1 MYLNGK
7 TYAQRDATIRP
18 QHNVANAIAVLLTT
32 ATIAIAHADS
42 ALRAALNEVWPRYQ
56 SIRVLLDYTNE
67 CQPANANKNR
77 DAFATWSA
85 RQGLSDQIQSLFDRT
100 FSAREV
106 RSLRTTIE
114 SQGRTKFKEMFPN
127 CVTSE
132 QFVSLL
138 QSPTS
143 DLQKRHGQAIAVIA
157 SATGQDTPNVAS
169 SATPKKTP
177 SADAAPP
184 ANSAQTANAAPQ
196 TSANQSDL
204 EGVYLDQ
211 SYSYGV
217 GGMTTID
224 FDSYAVFKD
233 GTICENIDTIVRGHS
248 AQAKGCGQWTR
259 KGNGFSV
266 RWNKGKNEE
275 LGGSTFYRTH
285 PAASGERLNG
295 RYTSL
300 GGGGNTALGGDT
312 MIFASQS
319 YVFHPDGR
327 FESAKSGGG
336 GNSGVTTLASR
347 SQSGTYALDRNV
359 IEMRFGDGKT
369 IRTGFFFFPSHGKKT
384 HGSIGIG
391 ETVYSLRK

>member
-56 SIRVLLDYTNE
+56 SLRVLLDYTNE
-67 CQPANANKNR
+67 CQPANTNKNR
-77 DAFATWSA
+77 EAFANWSA
-85 RQGLSDQIQSLFDRT
+85 KQGVSDQIQPLFDRT
-100 FSAREV
+100 FSASEV
-106 RSLRTTIE
+106 RTLRTTIE
-114 SQGRTKFKEMFPN
+114 SQGRAKFKEMFPN

-132 QFVSLL
+132 QFVTLL

-157 SATGQDTPNVAS
+157 KATGQDAPSAAS
-169 SATPKKTP
+169 NAPIKKASPADTSTP
-177 SADAAPP
+177 S
-184 ANSAQTANAAPQ
+184 NNTQTANAAPQ
-196 TSANQSDL
+196 ANVNQSDL
-204 EGVYLDQ
+204 EGIYLSQ
-211 SYSYGV
+211 TYGYGI
-217 GGMTTID
+217 GGMMTIE

-233 GTICENIDTIVRGHS
+233 GTICENIDTVVRGHS

-266 RWNKGKNEE
+266 RWNNGKSKE
-275 LGGSTFYRTH
+275 LGGSTFYPTH

-300 GGGGNTALGGDT
+300 SGAGNTALGGDS
-312 MIFASQS
+312 MVFASQA

-336 GNSGVTTLASR
+336 GNSSVTAVSGR
-347 SQSGTYALDRNV
+347 SQAGTYTLDRNV
-359 IEMRFGDGKT
+359 IEMRFGDGKV
-369 IRTGFFFFPSHGKKT
+369 IRTGFFFFPAHGKKT

-391 ETVYSLRK
+391 ESVYSLRK